1 MKGMVKRLSL
11 LFVSPLALML
21 MLILVIPEPDS
32 QAKSATP
39 AAITIK
45 ENTDNTEN
53 QNNVTT
59 ASAAKVEPVIQIPQ
73 NKHAGKPIY
82 LVKVNRRKQ
91 QMTVWETK
99 NGVKRAIHTMP
110 CATGK
115 RYTPTPKG
123 TFKMKPIGKF
133 LYDRKYHCYL
143 KYVIRFKGS
152 YLIHSVP
159 VSAAGKVLDRTIGK
173 PASHGCIRL
182 RIEDAKWLYQLPSGT
197 KVLIE

>member
-1 MKGMVKRLSL
+1 MKGIVKRLSL
-11 LFVSPLALML
+11 LLVPPLALML
-21 MLILVIPEPDS
+21 MLILVMPEQGGS
-32 QAKSATP
+32 QAKSVTP

-45 ENTDNTEN
+45 DNTEI
-53 QNNVTT
+53 QSNVTT
-59 ASAAKVEPVIQIPQ
+59 ASAAKVEPVVQIPQ
-73 NKHAGKPIY
+73 NKHTGKTIY
-82 LVKVNRRKQ
+82 LVQVNRSKQ

-99 NGVKRAIHTMP
+99 DGVKKKIRAMS

-123 TFKMKPIGKF
+123 AFIMKPIGKF
-133 LYDRKYHCYL
+133 LYDRKYNCYL

-159 VSAAGKVLDRTIGK
+159 VNSAGKVLDRTMGK

-182 RIEDAKWLYQLPSGT
+182 CIEDAKWLYQLPSGT

>member
-1 MKGMVKRLSL
+1 MKGTVKSLSL
-11 LFVSPLALML
+11 LFVLPLALIL
-21 MLILVIPEPDS
+21 MLILVMPEPRA
-32 QAKSATP
+32 QGKSTTP

-45 ENTDNTEN
+45 DNTEN
-53 QNNVTT
+53 QSNVTT
-59 ASAAKVEPVIQIPQ
+59 VSPAAVKMESVVQIPK
-73 NKHAGKPIY
+73 NKHADKTIY
-82 LVKVNRRKQ
+82 LVQVDLNKQ

-99 NGVKRAIHTMP
+99 NGVKKRIRTMP

-123 TFKMKPIGKF
+123 SFKMKPIGKF

-143 KYVIRFKGS
+143 KYVIQFKGS
-152 YLIHSVP
+152 CLIHSVP
-159 VSAAGKVLDRTIGK
+159 VSATGRVLDRTMGK

>member
-1 MKGMVKRLSL
+1 MKVMIKRLSL
-11 LFVSPLALML
+11 LFVPPLALML
-21 MLILVIPEPDS
+21 MLILVMPEPGC
-32 QAKSATP
+32 QAKSTTP

-45 ENTDNTEN
+45 NNIEN
-53 QNNVTT
+53 QSNFTT
-59 ASAAKVEPVIQIPQ
+59 ASAVKVEPVVQTPK
-73 NKHAGKPIY
+73 NEHTGRTIY
-82 LVKVNRRKQ
+82 LVQVNRSKQ

-99 NGVKRAIHTMP
+99 DGVKKTIHTMP

-123 TFKMKPIGKF
+123 VFKMKPIGKF
-133 LYDRKYHCYL
+133 LYDRKFHCYL

-159 VSAAGKVLDRTIGK
+159 VSATGKVLDQTMGK
-173 PASHGCIRL
+173 TASHGCIRL
-182 RIEDAKWLYQLPSGT
+182 RIEDAKWLYQLPSGM